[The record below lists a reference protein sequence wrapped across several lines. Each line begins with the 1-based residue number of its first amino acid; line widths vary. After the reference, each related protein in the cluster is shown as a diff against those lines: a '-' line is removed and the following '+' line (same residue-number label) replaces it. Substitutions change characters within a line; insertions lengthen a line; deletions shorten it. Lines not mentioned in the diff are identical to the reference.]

1 MFNNTGG
8 QSGPSKGV
16 RLSFLTQTD
25 QSKFEQ
31 LFAQSAAAYG
41 GNKIPANAVSELL
54 RRSNL
59 DNDSLAK
66 IWDLAS
72 IANAPFL
79 TFPEFA
85 VAMFLTSKKLTGQTL
100 PAALPPN
107 VREET
112 EIAMATIASTET
124 SQPSQQLVNVSIP
137 QQQQQQHQH
146 QQFMNRPMMTG
157 MQQPQMTGM
166 MPQMTGMPS
175 QVPMMTGMPMQN
187 QFRPTPPPVPQ
198 LPMQTGYM
206 GSNYQAPMQ
215 TGFQPSMPPP
225 AANKPRLQNLEF
237 AKKMMPNQNGVTNL
251 LNPSLG
257 TTDANRLS
265 WKISPEDKQR
275 YREIFNAWE
284 GSGSGFMSGDTAKDV
299 LTQSQLPP
307 ADLMKIWNLADSEN
321 RGSLDIDEFSI
332 AMHLVYRKLN
342 GFEIPSVLPAELKPP
357 SSLLKKFVLG
367 RRPPPSTPSFG
378 SNTRRQQEEEEEDDY
393 SPYNSNQRDYVSSS
407 RRKGPQS
414 ASARSYSSRY
424 DDHDDDEANVAVLED
439 LRRQI
444 SETKRT
450 LDRMPKPS
458 SYGSSSHA
466 YSGSSKYSLEELKE
480 KIRRT
485 QDDLNHASRN
495 NAASIKYAENTETL
509 MGLLE
514 TQKSLQDEIQ
524 YLCNRDIPVLARQLR
539 GSAAEL
545 RDAKVRH
552 SRKNDGSQDFMAFI
566 QPTGPGGSITE
577 SDRVRAKAKAMMAAR
592 KAGNS
597 GSSTDAGFG
606 LRRAEEEKEEAD
618 RKADSIERDMEKSR
632 TALLDMRGDLKYLED
647 MIASRDLED
656 KKRFENGQDL
666 SYELRR
672 FIEQLESR
680 SSDYAPSSYTSR
692 QTNNTTTL
700 RSVGAE
706 ASSTG
711 SGYQSPAS
719 VASPSLNSTSSP
731 KPKAA
736 PARPRTAEEIKKE
749 AERRVQERL
758 AAIQA
763 RRNPSSSPKPAAV
776 SSPKPAT
783 PPVSKPNEAEEAAQ
797 QQLRD
802 AERQAQDMLRA
813 SVSQREENDRKNR
826 EAELER
832 IREGERLERQR
843 LDDLEKEQAEKAR
856 RQAEEE
862 QNEEARRLEEER
874 DMEERRRQVLAKE
887 EADRQARFDTI
898 KREEEAAEAAKNLE
912 HKPEEASPS
921 LVVSPSAPAP
931 TNATPMPETPSAS
944 TSSNNPFA
952 KIQQQS
958 TTPSVPSPTG
968 SSQAEKPNESS
979 NKRVSYNPFAAFSAF
994 SATKGGAKED
1004 SDSEDDDG
1012 WDGHDDSEDENEFP
1026 AAGSAKNLAG
1036 MLFSAMSKRGGGNL
1050 DAVPESGASP
1060 KPDEVDFSTP
1070 VNIPATPPV
1079 ASGNNDAIPPPPPP
1093 PPPAVDGNV
1102 PPPPPPPAPA
1112 APAPPMATAS
1122 NLQQPPSAAGGGD
1135 MRSALLSQIQSGT
1148 RLKKAVTNDRS
1159 ASSIAGHVIDSAAGS
1174 APRPAPP
1181 VSTTPVQ
1188 PVPAA
1193 EEFAAPIPIAAPLSS
1208 GSFLAE
1214 LQSRTGGSSPTIEP
1228 AAAAAAN
1235 TQHTSPAAAEPAAHQ
1250 TPTHDESLPQHK
1262 YIALWDYPGS
1272 GPDDLTFNQ
1281 DEVVLV
1287 RDANESEDWWFGTLE
1302 SSNKTGYFPRNYVQ
1316 LKPEA
1321 VPELNIKAKAL
1332 YDFEGPA
1339 GQGCL
1344 DLKMG
1349 ESITILLKENDDW
1362 WKARSEDG
1370 SREGL
1375 VPANYLEQI

>member
-1 MFNNTGG
+1 
-8 QSGPSKGV
+8 
-16 RLSFLTQTD
+16 
-25 QSKFEQ
+25 
-31 LFAQSAAAYG
+31 
-41 GNKIPANAVSELL
+41 
-54 RRSNL
+54 
-59 DNDSLAK
+59 
-66 IWDLAS
+66 
-72 IANAPFL
+72 
-79 TFPEFA
+79 
-85 VAMFLTSKKLTGQTL
+85 MFLTSKKLTGQTL

-137 QQQQQQHQH
+137 QQQQQQ
-146 QQFMNRPMMTG
+146 QFMNRPMMTG

-166 MPQMTGMPS
+166 LPQMTGMPS

-206 GSNYQAPMQ
+206 GNNNYQAPMQ

-225 AANKPRLQNLEF
+225 ALPAAAAANKPRLQNLEF

-378 SNTRRQQEEEEEDDY
+378 SNTRQQQEEDEDDY

-424 DDHDDDEANVAVLED
+424 DDHDDDEADVAILED

-458 SYGSSSHA
+458 SYASSHS

-495 NAASIKYAENTETL
+495 NAASIKYAENAETL

-552 SRKNDGSQDFMAFI
+552 SRKNDGTQDFMAFI

-618 RKADSIERDMEKSR
+618 RKADSIEREMEKSR

-672 FIEQLESR
+672 FIEQLDSR
-680 SSDYAPSSYTSR
+680 SSDYSSSSYTPR
-692 QTNNTTTL
+692 QTTS
-700 RSVGAE
+700 RSVGGGAH
-706 ASSTG
+706 STG

-719 VASPSLNSTSSP
+719 VASPSLSSTSSP
-731 KPKAA
+731 KPKAT

-763 RRNPSSSPKPAAV
+763 RRNPGSSPKPAAV
-776 SSPKPAT
+776 SSPSPAT

-797 QQLRD
+797 
-802 AERQAQDMLRA
+802 
-813 SVSQREENDRKNR
+813 RK
-826 EAELER
+826 
-832 IREGERLERQR
+832 
-843 LDDLEKEQAEKAR
+843 
-856 RQAEEE
+856 
-862 QNEEARRLEEER
+862 
-874 DMEERRRQVLAKE
+874 
-887 EADRQARFDTI
+887 
-898 KREEEAAEAAKNLE
+898 
-912 HKPEEASPS
+912 
-921 LVVSPSAPAP
+921 
-931 TNATPMPETPSAS
+931 
-944 TSSNNPFA
+944 
-952 KIQQQS
+952 
-958 TTPSVPSPTG
+958 
-968 SSQAEKPNESS
+968 
-979 NKRVSYNPFAAFSAF
+979 
-994 SATKGGAKED
+994 
-1004 SDSEDDDG
+1004 
-1012 WDGHDDSEDENEFP
+1012 
-1026 AAGSAKNLAG
+1026 
-1036 MLFSAMSKRGGGNL
+1036 
-1050 DAVPESGASP
+1050 
-1060 KPDEVDFSTP
+1060 
-1070 VNIPATPPV
+1070 
-1079 ASGNNDAIPPPPPP
+1079 
-1093 PPPAVDGNV
+1093 
-1102 PPPPPPPAPA
+1102 
-1112 APAPPMATAS
+1112 
-1122 NLQQPPSAAGGGD
+1122 
-1135 MRSALLSQIQSGT
+1135 
-1148 RLKKAVTNDRS
+1148 
-1159 ASSIAGHVIDSAAGS
+1159 
-1174 APRPAPP
+1174 
-1181 VSTTPVQ
+1181 
-1188 PVPAA
+1188 
-1193 EEFAAPIPIAAPLSS
+1193 
-1208 GSFLAE
+1208 
-1214 LQSRTGGSSPTIEP
+1214 
-1228 AAAAAAN
+1228 
-1235 TQHTSPAAAEPAAHQ
+1235 
-1250 TPTHDESLPQHK
+1250 
-1262 YIALWDYPGS
+1262 
-1272 GPDDLTFNQ
+1272 
-1281 DEVVLV
+1281 
-1287 RDANESEDWWFGTLE
+1287 
-1302 SSNKTGYFPRNYVQ
+1302 
-1316 LKPEA
+1316 
-1321 VPELNIKAKAL
+1321 
-1332 YDFEGPA
+1332 
-1339 GQGCL
+1339 
-1344 DLKMG
+1344 
-1349 ESITILLKENDDW
+1349 
-1362 WKARSEDG
+1362 
-1370 SREGL
+1370 
-1375 VPANYLEQI
+1375 

>member
-1 MFNNTGG
+1 MFNNSGG

-31 LFAQSAAAYG
+31 LFAQSAAAHG

-100 PAALPPN
+100 PASLPPN

-124 SQPSQQLVNVSIP
+124 SQPAQQLVNVSIP
-137 QQQQQQHQH
+137 QQQQ
-146 QQFMNRPMMTG
+146 FMNRPMMTG
-157 MQQPQMTGM
+157 MQPQMTGM
-166 MPQMTGMPS
+166 LPQMTGMPS

-206 GSNYQAPMQ
+206 GSNNNYQAPMQ

-225 AANKPRLQNLEF
+225 AVTNKPRLQNLEF

-367 RRPPPSTPSFG
+367 RRPPPSIPSFG
-378 SNTRRQQEEEEEDDY
+378 SNNSQPRQQEEEEEDY
-393 SPYNSNQRDYVSSS
+393 SPYSSNQRDYVSSS

-424 DDHDDDEANVAVLED
+424 DDHDEDQVDVAILED

-458 SYGSSSHA
+458 SYTNNSNS
-466 YSGSSKYSLEELKE
+466 YSGSNKYSLEELKE

-495 NAASIKYAENTETL
+495 NTASIKYAENAETL

-552 SRKNDGSQDFMAFI
+552 SRKNDGTQDFMAFI

-597 GSSTDAGFG
+597 GSSTDASFG

-618 RKADSIERDMEKSR
+618 RKADSIEREMEKSR

-672 FIEQLESR
+672 FIEQLDSR
-680 SSDYAPSSYTSR
+680 SSDYSSYTPR
-692 QTNNTTTL
+692 QTNTSTRSTTL
-700 RSVGAE
+700 VGA
-706 ASSTG
+706 ASSG

-719 VASPSLNSTSSP
+719 VSSPSLSTSSP
-731 KPKAA
+731 KPKAT

-763 RRNPSSSPKPAAV
+763 RRNPGSSPKPAA
-776 SSPKPAT
+776 SSPSPAT

-797 QQLRD
+797 QRLRD
-802 AERQAQDMLRA
+802 AEREAQDMLRA
-813 SVSQREENDRKNR
+813 SVSQREETDRKNR

-843 LDDLEKEQAEKAR
+843 LDNLEKENAEKAR

-862 QNEEARRLEEER
+862 QNEEKRRLEEER

-887 EADRQARFDTI
+887 EADRQARFDAI
-898 KREEEAAEAAKNLE
+898 RREEEAAEAAKKLE

-921 LVVSPSAPAP
+921 VASPPVPTNTAPAP
-931 TNATPMPETPSAS
+931 ASVPETPSGAS

-952 KIQQQS
+952 KIQQS
-958 TTPSVPSPTG
+958 AASVPSPTG
-968 SSQAEKPNESS
+968 SSQAEKPNEPS

-1004 SDSEDDDG
+1004 SDSDDDDG
-1012 WDGHDDSEDENEFP
+1012 WDGHDDSDDENEFP

-1050 DAVPESGASP
+1050 DSVPESGSSP

-1070 VNIPATPPV
+1070 VNLPATPPV
-1079 ASGNNDAIPPPPPP
+1079 TLGNDGATPPPPPP
-1093 PPPAVDGNV
+1093 PPQPAVNGSV
-1102 PPPPPPPAPA
+1102 PPPPAAPPAP
-1112 APAPPMATAS
+1112 PAPSQPVAAAAS
-1122 NLQQPPSAAGGGD
+1122 SPQQTPSAAGGGD

-1159 ASSIAGHVIDSAAGS
+1159 ASSIAGHVIDNAGGS
-1174 APRPAPP
+1174 APAAP
-1181 VSTTPVQ
+1181 SLTAPVQ
-1188 PVPAA
+1188 PTPAA
-1193 EEFAAPIPIAAPLSS
+1193 EEFAAPVPVSAPLSS
-1208 GSFLAE
+1208 GGFLAE
-1214 LQSRTGGSSPTIEP
+1214 LQARTGGSSPAIEPAVTP
-1228 AAAAAAN
+1228 AAAAAAD
-1235 TQHTSPAAAEPAAHQ
+1235 TPVTEPAAHQ
-1250 TPTHDESLPQHK
+1250 TPAHDESLPEHE

-1272 GPDDLTFNQ
+1272 GPDDLTFTQ
-1281 DEVVLV
+1281 DQVILV
-1287 RDANESEDWWFGTLE
+1287 RDANESEDWWFGTLQD
-1302 SSNKTGYFPRNYVQ
+1302 SKKTGYFPRNYVQ

-1349 ESITILLKENDDW
+1349 ESITILVKENDDW

>member
-1 MFNNTGG
+1 MFNSPGG

-31 LFAQSAAAYG
+31 LFAQSAASHG

-72 IANAPFL
+72 IVNAPFL

-85 VAMFLTSKKLTGQTL
+85 VAMFLTSKKLTGQAL
-100 PAALPPN
+100 PSSLPPN

-112 EIAMATIASTET
+112 EVAMATIASTE
-124 SQPSQQLVNVSIP
+124 SNQSSQQLVNISVP
-137 QQQQQQHQH
+137 QQQQQQQQQQPSLQQH
-146 QQFMNRPMMTG
+146 QQQQYMITG

-166 MPQMTGMPS
+166 LPQTTGLPS
-175 QVPMMTGMPMQN
+175 QMPMMTGMPMQN

-198 LPMQTGYM
+198 LPMQTGYNM
-206 GSNYQAPMQ
+206 SSNNYQAPMQ
-215 TGFQPSMPPP
+215 TGFQPSMPPV
-225 AANKPRLQNLEF
+225 ALSKPRLQNLEF
-237 AKKMMPNQNGVTNL
+237 AKKMMPNQNGVTNF

-257 TTDANRLS
+257 TSDANLLP

-275 YREIFNAWE
+275 YRDIFNAWE

-332 AMHLVYRKLN
+332 AMHLVYRKMN

-357 SSLLKKFVLG
+357 SSVLKKFVLG

-378 SNTRRQQEEEEEDDY
+378 GNASPNRQHQEEEEDD
-393 SPYNSNQRDYVSSS
+393 SSYNNNQRDYVSSS

-414 ASARSYSSRY
+414 ASSRRYSSRY
-424 DDHDDDEANVAVLED
+424 DNHSDDDEADVAILED

-450 LDRMPKPS
+450 LQRIPEPTSYNSS
-458 SYGSSSHA
+458 SYSA
-466 YSGSSKYSLEELKE
+466 SGKYTLEELKE

-485 QDDLNHASRN
+485 QDDLNNASRN
-495 NAASIKYAENTETL
+495 NSASVKFAENAETL

-552 SRKNDGSQDFMAFI
+552 SRKNDGSQDFMTFI

-597 GSSTDAGFG
+597 GSSTDANFG

-618 RKADSIERDMEKSR
+618 RKADSVEREMEKSR

-647 MIASRDLED
+647 MIASKDLED

-672 FIEQLESR
+672 FIEQLDSR
-680 SSDYAPSSYTSR
+680 KADYPSYALHQTTNSIATSPS
-692 QTNNTTTL
+692 
-700 RSVGAE
+700 SVGA
-706 ASSTG
+706 SIG
-711 SGYQSPAS
+711 SAYQSPS
-719 VASPSLNSTSSP
+719 VGTASP
-731 KPKAA
+731 KPQTA

-763 RRNPSSSPKPAAV
+763 RRNPGSSPKPSAA
-776 SSPKPAT
+776 PAATT

-797 QQLRD
+797 QRLRD
-802 AERQAQDMLRA
+802 AEREAQDMLRA
-813 SVSQREENDRKNR
+813 SVNQREDADRKKR

-832 IREGERLERQR
+832 IREGERIERKR
-843 LDDLEKEQAEKAR
+843 LDDLEKERVEDAR
-856 RQAEEE
+856 RRAEDEE
-862 QNEEARRLEEER
+862 NEKKRRLDEEKE
-874 DMEERRRQVLAKE
+874 MEERRRQVLAKE
-887 EADRQARFDTI
+887 EADRQARFDAI
-898 KREEEAAEAAKNLE
+898 RREEEAAEAAKKLE
-912 HKPEEASPS
+912 HKPEEVLS
-921 LVVSPSAPAP
+921 SPSAIPAP
-931 TNATPMPETPSAS
+931 ATPSSTNTTAAPSGPVTPSAS

-952 KIQQQS
+952 KIQQAAA
-958 TTPSVPSPTG
+958 TAPSPAG
-968 SSQAEKPNESS
+968 SSQAEKPNELSK
-979 NKRVSYNPFAAFSAF
+979 KRVSYNPFAAFSAF
-994 SATKGGAKED
+994 SATKGGAKGD

-1012 WDGHDDSEDENEFP
+1012 WDGHDDSDDENEFP

-1036 MLFSAMSKRGGGNL
+1036 MLFSAMSKRG
-1050 DAVPESGASP
+1050 
-1060 KPDEVDFSTP
+1060 K
-1070 VNIPATPPV
+1070 
-1079 ASGNNDAIPPPPPP
+1079 
-1093 PPPAVDGNV
+1093 
-1102 PPPPPPPAPA
+1102 
-1112 APAPPMATAS
+1112 
-1122 NLQQPPSAAGGGD
+1122 
-1135 MRSALLSQIQSGT
+1135 
-1148 RLKKAVTNDRS
+1148 
-1159 ASSIAGHVIDSAAGS
+1159 
-1174 APRPAPP
+1174 
-1181 VSTTPVQ
+1181 
-1188 PVPAA
+1188 
-1193 EEFAAPIPIAAPLSS
+1193 
-1208 GSFLAE
+1208 
-1214 LQSRTGGSSPTIEP
+1214 
-1228 AAAAAAN
+1228 
-1235 TQHTSPAAAEPAAHQ
+1235 
-1250 TPTHDESLPQHK
+1250 
-1262 YIALWDYPGS
+1262 
-1272 GPDDLTFNQ
+1272 
-1281 DEVVLV
+1281 
-1287 RDANESEDWWFGTLE
+1287 
-1302 SSNKTGYFPRNYVQ
+1302 
-1316 LKPEA
+1316 
-1321 VPELNIKAKAL
+1321 
-1332 YDFEGPA
+1332 
-1339 GQGCL
+1339 
-1344 DLKMG
+1344 
-1349 ESITILLKENDDW
+1349 
-1362 WKARSEDG
+1362 
-1370 SREGL
+1370 
-1375 VPANYLEQI
+1375 

>member
-137 QQQQQQHQH
+137 QQQQQQ
-146 QQFMNRPMMTG
+146 QFMNRPMMTG

-166 MPQMTGMPS
+166 LPQMTGMPS

-206 GSNYQAPMQ
+206 GNNNYQAPMQ

-225 AANKPRLQNLEF
+225 ALPAAAAANKPRLQNLEF

-378 SNTRRQQEEEEEDDY
+378 SNTRQQQEEDEDDY

-424 DDHDDDEANVAVLED
+424 DDHDDDEADVAILED

-458 SYGSSSHA
+458 SYASSHS

-495 NAASIKYAENTETL
+495 NAASIKYAENAETL

-552 SRKNDGSQDFMAFI
+552 SRKNDGTQDFMAFI

-618 RKADSIERDMEKSR
+618 RKADSIEREMEKSR

-672 FIEQLESR
+672 FIEQLDSR
-680 SSDYAPSSYTSR
+680 SSDYSSSSYTPR
-692 QTNNTTTL
+692 QTTS
-700 RSVGAE
+700 RSVGGGAH
-706 ASSTG
+706 STG

-719 VASPSLNSTSSP
+719 VASPSLSSTSSP
-731 KPKAA
+731 KPKAT

-763 RRNPSSSPKPAAV
+763 RRNPGSSPKPAAV
-776 SSPKPAT
+776 SSPSPAT

-843 LDDLEKEQAEKAR
+843 LEDLEKEQAEKAR

-887 EADRQARFDTI
+887 EADRQARFDAI
-898 KREEEAAEAAKNLE
+898 KREEEAAEAAKKLE

-921 LVVSPSAPAP
+921 VVSTPPPPPPPAP
-931 TNATPMPETPSAS
+931 PANATPVPAPSVPETPSAS

-952 KIQQQS
+952 KIQQ
-958 TTPSVPSPTG
+958 TTSPSPISPAG
-968 SSQAEKPNESS
+968 SSQAEKPNEPS

-1036 MLFSAMSKRGGGNL
+1036 MLFSAMSKRGGGGNL
-1050 DAVPESGASP
+1050 DTVPESGASP

-1093 PPPAVDGNV
+1093 PPAVDGSV
-1102 PPPPPPPAPA
+1102 PPPPPAPP
-1112 APAPPMATAS
+1112 APAPPMAAAS
-1122 NLQQPPSAAGGGD
+1122 SPQQPPSAAGGGD

-1159 ASSIAGHVIDSAAGS
+1159 ASSIAGHVLDSAEGS
-1174 APRPAPP
+1174 ASAAAPPPP

-1193 EEFAAPIPIAAPLSS
+1193 EEFAAPIPVAAPLSS

-1214 LQSRTGGSSPTIEP
+1214 LQSRTGGSSPAIEP
-1228 AAAAAAN
+1228 AA
-1235 TQHTSPAAAEPAAHQ
+1235 TITPAAAEPAAHQ
-1250 TPTHDESLPQHK
+1250 TPSHDESLPQHE

-1281 DEVVLV
+1281 DDVILV

-1302 SSNKTGYFPRNYVQ
+1302 SSKKTGYFPRNYVQ
-1316 LKPEA
+1316 LKPEGI
-1321 VPELNIKAKAL
+1321 EFTQKK
-1332 YDFEGPA
+1332 
-1339 GQGCL
+1339 
-1344 DLKMG
+1344 DLI
-1349 ESITILLKENDDW
+1349 SYTNDTLIY
-1362 WKARSEDG
+1362 
-1370 SREGL
+1370 SRTRIEH
-1375 VPANYLEQI
+1375 

>member
-1 MFNNTGG
+1 MHGWGSHT
-8 QSGPSKGV
+8 K
-16 RLSFLTQTD
+16 
-25 QSKFEQ
+25 
-31 LFAQSAAAYG
+31 LF
-41 GNKIPANAVSELL
+41 
-54 RRSNL
+54 R
-59 DNDSLAK
+59 
-66 IWDLAS
+66 DLAS

-100 PAALPPN
+100 PASLPPN

-137 QQQQQQHQH
+137 QQQQQQ

-206 GSNYQAPMQ
+206 GNSNYQAPMQ

-225 AANKPRLQNLEF
+225 PAANKPRLQNLDF

-299 LTQSQLPP
+299 LTQSQLSP

-378 SNTRRQQEEEEEDDY
+378 TNSRQQQEEEEDDY

-414 ASARSYSSRY
+414 TSARSYSSRY
-424 DDHDDDEANVAVLED
+424 DDHGDDEADVAILED

-458 SYGSSSHA
+458 SYSSSHS
-466 YSGSSKYSLEELKE
+466 YSGSNKYSLEELKE

-495 NAASIKYAENTETL
+495 NAASIKYTENAETL

-552 SRKNDGSQDFMAFI
+552 SRKNDGTQDFMAFI

-618 RKADSIERDMEKSR
+618 RKADSIEREMEKSR

-647 MIASRDLED
+647 MVASKDLED

-672 FIEQLESR
+672 FIEQLDSR
-680 SSDYAPSSYTSR
+680 SSDYSSSSSYTPR
-692 QTNNTTTL
+692 QTSNTTT
-700 RSVGAE
+700 RSIGGA
-706 ASSTG
+706 STTG

-719 VASPSLNSTSSP
+719 VSSPSLSSTSSP
-731 KPKAA
+731 KPKAT

-763 RRNPSSSPKPAAV
+763 RRNPGSSPKPAAV
-776 SSPKPAT
+776 SSPKPAA

-797 QQLRD
+797 
-802 AERQAQDMLRA
+802 
-813 SVSQREENDRKNR
+813 RK
-826 EAELER
+826 
-832 IREGERLERQR
+832 
-843 LDDLEKEQAEKAR
+843 
-856 RQAEEE
+856 
-862 QNEEARRLEEER
+862 
-874 DMEERRRQVLAKE
+874 
-887 EADRQARFDTI
+887 
-898 KREEEAAEAAKNLE
+898 
-912 HKPEEASPS
+912 
-921 LVVSPSAPAP
+921 
-931 TNATPMPETPSAS
+931 
-944 TSSNNPFA
+944 
-952 KIQQQS
+952 
-958 TTPSVPSPTG
+958 
-968 SSQAEKPNESS
+968 
-979 NKRVSYNPFAAFSAF
+979 
-994 SATKGGAKED
+994 
-1004 SDSEDDDG
+1004 
-1012 WDGHDDSEDENEFP
+1012 
-1026 AAGSAKNLAG
+1026 
-1036 MLFSAMSKRGGGNL
+1036 
-1050 DAVPESGASP
+1050 
-1060 KPDEVDFSTP
+1060 
-1070 VNIPATPPV
+1070 
-1079 ASGNNDAIPPPPPP
+1079 
-1093 PPPAVDGNV
+1093 
-1102 PPPPPPPAPA
+1102 
-1112 APAPPMATAS
+1112 
-1122 NLQQPPSAAGGGD
+1122 
-1135 MRSALLSQIQSGT
+1135 
-1148 RLKKAVTNDRS
+1148 
-1159 ASSIAGHVIDSAAGS
+1159 
-1174 APRPAPP
+1174 
-1181 VSTTPVQ
+1181 
-1188 PVPAA
+1188 
-1193 EEFAAPIPIAAPLSS
+1193 
-1208 GSFLAE
+1208 
-1214 LQSRTGGSSPTIEP
+1214 
-1228 AAAAAAN
+1228 
-1235 TQHTSPAAAEPAAHQ
+1235 
-1250 TPTHDESLPQHK
+1250 
-1262 YIALWDYPGS
+1262 
-1272 GPDDLTFNQ
+1272 
-1281 DEVVLV
+1281 
-1287 RDANESEDWWFGTLE
+1287 
-1302 SSNKTGYFPRNYVQ
+1302 
-1316 LKPEA
+1316 
-1321 VPELNIKAKAL
+1321 
-1332 YDFEGPA
+1332 
-1339 GQGCL
+1339 
-1344 DLKMG
+1344 
-1349 ESITILLKENDDW
+1349 
-1362 WKARSEDG
+1362 
-1370 SREGL
+1370 
-1375 VPANYLEQI
+1375 